1 MSLRKIFVG
10 FIALFMANSMVISIG
25 FAQETN
31 QNQKQSVQKNADS
44 AEVSP
49 EEILKIEETVEKE
62 LKELE
67 KKQASNQKAE
77 KKPQNQQAD
86 PQKNNQQQ
94 TDSQKNDQPK
104 TESAKEAENQKAADS
119 KTDAKEEKAD
129 VKEENIATVTAEG
142 DFIVPTY
149 MLPAKEDLETAPQN
163 TADENKASEA
173 PQNAPDAPQNA
184 PVNKVLH
191 QSTVKITQT
200 ELTPVAEQMAVERF
214 LTGKTTKTMKAYKEA
229 LARQKAAQK
238 AEQAQTKE
246 NGASENAVNENV
258 ANDSE
263 NKADAA
269 QNDDVDALLADETS
283 KEAKKPKKRLLL
295 PLRPLP
301 SKTPPAEDLSGTEPL
316 FKVVSSTMA
325 DQVLKDAQ
333 DQTRS
338 SLLMPQDIKVTF
350 YPDSAEF
357 SGQAVKWIKAF
368 ALQALNDPR
377 RVVEIRLSQY
387 SPTVQQKR
395 LYVVQRLLMNSGL
408 SAHQIVVDYVNRP
421 ADSLILRTVEKI
433 EPVQKRKIEMKNGK
447 VKENETIIW

>member
-10 FIALFMANSMVISIG
+10 LIALFMANSMVISIG

-31 QNQKQSVQKNADS
+31 QNQKQSVKKNADS

-86 PQKNNQQQ
+86 PQKNKQQQ
-94 TDSQKNDQPK
+94 TDSQKNNQPK
-104 TESAKEAENQKAADS
+104 TESAQTKESQKTAAS
-119 KTDAKEEKAD
+119 KVDAKEEKAD

-163 TADENKASEA
+163 NPAENKASEA
-173 PQNAPDAPQNA
+173 PQNAPDAAQNA

-238 AEQAQTKE
+238 AEKAQTKE
-246 NGASENAVNENV
+246 NGASENA
-258 ANDSE
+258 ANGSE
-263 NKADAA
+263 NKADAT
-269 QNDDVDALLADETS
+269 QNNDIDALLEDETS

-357 SGQAVKWIKAF
+357 SGQTVKWIKAF

-387 SPTVQQKR
+387 NPIMQQKR
-395 LYVVQRLLMNSGL
+395 LSVVQRLLMNSGL

-421 ADSLILRTVEKI
+421 ADSLILRTVEKV
-433 EPVQKRKIEMKNGK
+433 ETVQKRKIEMKNGK

>member
-31 QNQKQSVQKNADS
+31 QNQGQNVQKNADS

-77 KKPQNQQAD
+77 KKQTEPQKENNQEAASPKSDEVKTDSAKTEENQQ
-86 PQKNNQQQ
+86 
-94 TDSQKNDQPK
+94 T
-104 TESAKEAENQKAADS
+104 ADS
-119 KTDAKEEKAD
+119 KVDAKEEN
-129 VKEENIATVTAEG
+129 VATVTAEG
-142 DFIVPTY
+142 DFVVPTY
-149 MLPAKEDLETAPQN
+149 MLPAKEDLETAPQKN
-163 TADENKASEA
+163 AAENKA
-173 PQNAPDAPQNA
+173 PD
-184 PVNKVLH
+184 NKVVH

-200 ELTPVAEQMAVERF
+200 ELIPVAEQMEVERF
-214 LTGKTTKTMKAYKEA
+214 FTGKTTKTMKAYKEA

-238 AEQAQTKE
+238 AAQ
-246 NGASENAVNENV
+246 
-258 ANDSE
+258 
-263 NKADAA
+263 KADNASKTA
-269 QNDDVDALLADETS
+269 QASDKKAEESTEKSAENIDSADVEALIADESQS
-283 KEAKKPKKRLLL
+283 KKASTPKKRLLL

-333 DQTRS
+333 DKTQS

-357 SGQAVKWIKAF
+357 SGQTVKWIKAF

-387 SPTVQQKR
+387 NPIMQQKR
-395 LYVVQRLLMNSGL
+395 LSVVQRLLMNSGL

-421 ADSLILRTVEKI
+421 SDSLILRTVEKT
-433 EPVQKRKIEMKNGK
+433 ESVQKRKIELKNGK
-447 VKENETIIW
+447 VKENETINW